1 MYSRKRFLALC
12 CIVLF
17 YSFLYIATTKT
28 PPCENECPKMQ
39 VIAGTLTQ
47 NYSYIYGVE
56 RCDNRPEG
64 LCVYVMDTPGV
75 DWYHLADTT
84 CFLAKQQQLIAT
96 QVLILKN
103 GTYPYDT
110 LARVTCP

>member
-1 MYSRKRFLALC
+1 
-12 CIVLF
+12 
-17 YSFLYIATTKT
+17 
-28 PPCENECPKMQ
+28 MQ

-47 NYSYIYGVE
+47 NYNYIYGVE

-75 DWYHLADTT
+75 DWNHLADTT
-84 CFLAKQQQLIAT
+84 CYLAKQQQLIAT

-110 LARVTCP
+110 LGRANCP